1 MGIGGPPAELKI
13 AICLIYRYMNKYTLN
28 LFSLTGPRARSTLIV
43 SIPYSYPP
51 LSAETP
57 LPAIK
62 MHDLEILQSGGYKD
76 AALTKLKLTCP
87 LRSFPTEIFELG
99 TSLEQLDLSGT
110 GLSSLPAD
118 FGRNLPNLKI
128 AFFSQCAFSTFPS
141 ALASCPRLEMVA
153 FRGNG
158 MASIPEDA
166 LPPQLRWLILT
177 DNKLSSL
184 PRSIGKC
191 ERLQKCMLAGNRLQT
206 LPDEL
211 QHCKK
216 LALLRLSSNNL
227 RTLPDWLF
235 SMPELAFLSFAGNPC
250 SASED
255 VALPDDNQRGLA
267 HVNWSELKVLHTLG
281 EGASG
286 IISMGLWRIAQYT
299 TADVAI
305 KLFRGA
311 LTSDGTPQDEMA
323 ACIAAGQHQNII
335 DVLGRIHGHPDEAN
349 GAFKGGLV
357 MQLVPSYYQ
366 TLGQPPSLL
375 TCTRDTYPPGA
386 RLSVDNAVNILKG
399 IAAAAAHLHYKKIT
413 HGDLYAH
420 NILTSKDGHA
430 MLGDFGAA
438 TVHGGKVPPLVE
450 KLEVLAFAH
459 LVEDLL
465 GLVTVTTEEQRAV
478 VQGLLDMHQRC
489 STKTV
494 PARPSFKQL
503 LVEITRIHGGN
514 ASSRLPN

>member
-1 MGIGGPPAELKI
+1 
-13 AICLIYRYMNKYTLN
+13 
-28 LFSLTGPRARSTLIV
+28 
-43 SIPYSYPP
+43 
-51 LSAETP
+51 
-57 LPAIK
+57 

-76 AALTKLKLTCP
+76 AALTRLKLTCP
-87 LRSFPTEIFELG
+87 LQAFPTEIFDLG
-99 TSLEQLDLSGT
+99 ASLEQLDLSGT

-118 FGRNLPNLKI
+118 FGRNLPNLRI
-128 AFFSQCAFSTFPS
+128 AFFSQCAFSQLPS

-158 MASIPEDA
+158 MASIPEDS

-177 DNKLSSL
+177 DNKLPSL

-206 LPDEL
+206 LPGEM

-216 LALLRLSSNNL
+216 LGLLRLSSNNL
-227 RTLPDWLF
+227 RALPDWLF

-250 SASED
+250 AASED
-255 VALPDDNQRGLA
+255 LALSDDTQLGLS
-267 HVNWSELKVLHTLG
+267 HVNWSELEVQHTLG

-286 IISMGLWRIAQYT
+286 IISKGLWRIDPST
-299 TADVAI
+299 TEEVAI

-311 LTSDGTPQDEMA
+311 LTSDGTPEDEMA

-335 DVLGRIHGHPDEAN
+335 DVLGRIQGHPDEAN

-357 MQLVPSYYQ
+357 MQLIPPHYQ
-366 TLGQPPSLL
+366 TLGRPPSLL
-375 TCTRDTYPPGA
+375 TCTRDTYPADA
-386 RLSVDNAVNILKG
+386 RLSVDNALRILG
-399 IAAAAAHLHYKKIT
+399 DIAAAAAHLHYKKIT

-420 NILTSKDGHA
+420 NILTSEDGHA
-430 MLGDFGAA
+430 LLGDFGAA
-438 TVHGGKVPPLVE
+438 TVHGGKAPPLVE

-465 GLVTVTTEEQRAV
+465 GLVTATTEEQGAV
-478 VQGLLDMHQRC
+478 VRGLQDMHQRC

-503 LVEITRIHGGN
+503 LVEITRIRGGK

>member
-1 MGIGGPPAELKI
+1 
-13 AICLIYRYMNKYTLN
+13 
-28 LFSLTGPRARSTLIV
+28 
-43 SIPYSYPP
+43 
-51 LSAETP
+51 
-57 LPAIK
+57 
-62 MHDLEILQSGGYKD
+62 MHDLEILRSGRYKD

-87 LRSFPTEIFELG
+87 LPTFPTEIFELG
-99 TSLEQLDLSGT
+99 SALEQLDLSGT
-110 GLSSLPAD
+110 GLCSLPAG
-118 FGRNLPNLKI
+118 FGRSLPNLKI

-158 MASIPEDA
+158 ITSIPEDS
-166 LPPQLRWLILT
+166 LPPRLRWLILT

-216 LALLRLSSNNL
+216 LALLRLSSNSL
-227 RTLPDWLF
+227 RALPDWLF

-250 SASED
+250 SVSEEI
-255 VALPDDNQRGLA
+255 ALSDDNKLGLA
-267 HVNWSELKVLHTLG
+267 HVNWSELEVQHTLG

-286 IISMGLWRIAQYT
+286 IISKGLWRIDPT
-299 TADVAI
+299 TTEEVAV
-305 KLFRGA
+305 KLFKGA
-311 LTSDGTPQDEMA
+311 LTSDGTPEDEMA

-357 MQLVPSYYQ
+357 MQLIPPYYQ

-375 TCTRDTYPPGA
+375 TCTRDIYPPGA
-386 RLSVDNAVNILKG
+386 TMSLDNALSILQD
-399 IAAAAAHLHYKKIT
+399 IAAAAAHLHYNKIS

-420 NILTSKDGHA
+420 NILTSEDGHA
-430 MLGDFGAA
+430 LLGDFGAA

-459 LVEDLL
+459 LVEDVL
-465 GLVTVTTEEQRAV
+465 GLVTATTDEQRAV
-478 VQGLLDMHQRC
+478 VGRLQHLHQWC
-489 STKTV
+489 SAETV
-494 PARPSFKQL
+494 LARPSFKQL
-503 LVEITRIHGGN
+503 LVEIARAHGGK
-514 ASSRLPN
+514 ALSRLPN

>member
-1 MGIGGPPAELKI
+1 
-13 AICLIYRYMNKYTLN
+13 
-28 LFSLTGPRARSTLIV
+28 
-43 SIPYSYPP
+43 
-51 LSAETP
+51 
-57 LPAIK
+57 
-62 MHDLEILQSGGYKD
+62 MHDLETLQSGGYKD

-87 LRSFPTEIFELG
+87 LSTFPTEIFDLG
-99 TSLEQLDLSGT
+99 PSLEQLDLSGT
-110 GLSSLPAD
+110 GLSSLPSD
-118 FGRNLPNLKI
+118 FGQRLPNLKI

-158 MASIPEDA
+158 MAVIPEDA

-206 LPDEL
+206 LPDEM
-211 QHCKK
+211 QQCKK
-216 LALLRLSSNNL
+216 LGLLRLSSNRL
-227 RTLPDWLF
+227 QSLPDWLF
-235 SMPELAFLSFAGNPC
+235 HMPQLAFLSFAGNPC
-250 SASED
+250 SASEA
-255 VALPDDNQRGLA
+255 VTLSDDSQLGLA
-267 HVNWSELKVLHTLG
+267 HVDWSELEVQHTLG

-286 IISMGLWRIAQYT
+286 IISKGLWRIDPST
-299 TADVAI
+299 TEEVAI

-311 LTSDGTPQDEMA
+311 LTSDGTPEDEMA
-323 ACIAAGQHQNII
+323 AYIAAGQHQNII

-357 MQLVPSYYQ
+357 MQLIPPHYQ

-375 TCTRDTYPPGA
+375 TCTRDTYPNDA
-386 RLSVDNAVNILKG
+386 RLSVENAVSILED
-399 IAAAAAHLHYKKIT
+399 IAAAAAHLHYKKVA

-420 NILTSKDGHA
+420 NILTSADGHA
-430 MLGDFGAA
+430 LLGDFGAA
-438 TVHGGKVPPLVE
+438 TVHGGKVPPLVQN
-450 KLEVLAFAH
+450 LEVLAFAH

-465 GLVTVTTEEQRAV
+465 GLVTVITDEERAV
-478 VQGLLDMHQRC
+478 VGRLQSLHQRC
-489 STKTV
+489 SARDV

-503 LVEITRIHGGN
+503 LVEIERTRGGK

>member
-1 MGIGGPPAELKI
+1 
-13 AICLIYRYMNKYTLN
+13 
-28 LFSLTGPRARSTLIV
+28 
-43 SIPYSYPP
+43 
-51 LSAETP
+51 
-57 LPAIK
+57 

-76 AALTKLKLTCP
+76 AALTRLKLTCP
-87 LRSFPTEIFELG
+87 LQAFPTEIFDLG
-99 TSLEQLDLSGT
+99 ASLEQLDLSGT

-118 FGRNLPNLKI
+118 FGRNLPNLRI
-128 AFFSQCAFSTFPS
+128 AFFSQCAFSQLPS

-158 MASIPEDA
+158 MASIPEDS

-177 DNKLSSL
+177 DNKLLSL

-206 LPDEL
+206 LPGEM

-216 LALLRLSSNNL
+216 LGLLRLSSNNL
-227 RTLPDWLF
+227 RVLPDWLF

-250 SASED
+250 AASED
-255 VALPDDNQRGLA
+255 LALSDDTQLGLS
-267 HVNWSELKVLHTLG
+267 HVNWSELEVQHTLG

-286 IISMGLWRIAQYT
+286 IISKGLWRIDPST
-299 TADVAI
+299 TEEVAI

-311 LTSDGTPQDEMA
+311 LTSDGTPEDEMA

-335 DVLGRIHGHPDEAN
+335 DVLGRIQGHPDEAN

-357 MQLVPSYYQ
+357 MQLIPPHYQ
-366 TLGQPPSLL
+366 TLGRPPSLL
-375 TCTRDTYPPGA
+375 TCTRDTYPADA
-386 RLSVDNAVNILKG
+386 RLSVDNALRILG
-399 IAAAAAHLHYKKIT
+399 DIAAAAAHLHYKKIT

-420 NILTSKDGHA
+420 NILTSEDGHA
-430 MLGDFGAA
+430 LLGDFGAA
-438 TVHGGKVPPLVE
+438 TVHGGKAPPLVE

-465 GLVTVTTEEQRAV
+465 GLVTATTEEQGAV
-478 VQGLLDMHQRC
+478 VRGLQDMHQRC

-503 LVEITRIHGGN
+503 LVEITRIRGGK

>member
-1 MGIGGPPAELKI
+1 MDKYEVTRFSFTCPRFSATSPVSHAPVFRYLQKLHSPP
-13 AICLIYRYMNKYTLN
+13 
-28 LFSLTGPRARSTLIV
+28 
-43 SIPYSYPP
+43 
-51 LSAETP
+51 
-57 LPAIK
+57 IK

-76 AALTKLKLTCP
+76 AALTKLKLSCP
-87 LRSFPTEIFELG
+87 LQTFPTEIFDLG
-99 TSLEQLDLSGT
+99 ASLEQLDLSGT
-110 GLSSLPAD
+110 GLSSLPPD
-118 FGRNLPNLKI
+118 FGQHLPNLKV

-158 MASIPEDA
+158 MAVLPEDA

-184 PRSIGKC
+184 PRSIGTC

-206 LPDEL
+206 LPDEM

-216 LALLRLSSNNL
+216 LGLLRLSSNRL
-227 RTLPDWLF
+227 HKLPDWLF
-235 SMPELAFLSFAGNPC
+235 NMPELAFLSFAGNPC
-250 SASED
+250 SASEA
-255 VALPDDNQRGLA
+255 VALSDDRQLGLE
-267 HVNWSELKVLHTLG
+267 HVDWSELEVQHTLG

-286 IISMGLWRIAQYT
+286 IISKGLWRIDPST
-299 TADVAI
+299 TEEVAI

-311 LTSDGTPQDEMA
+311 LTSDGTPEDEMA
-323 ACIAAGQHQNII
+323 AYIAAGQHQNII

-357 MQLVPSYYQ
+357 MQLIPPFYQ

-375 TCTRDTYPPGA
+375 TCTRDTYPKGA
-386 RLSVDNAVNILKG
+386 RLSVENALSILED
-399 IAAAAAHLHYKKIT
+399 IAAAAAHLHYKKVA

-420 NILTSKDGHA
+420 NILTSEDGHA
-430 MLGDFGAA
+430 LLGDFGAA

-465 GLVTVTTEEQRAV
+465 GLVTVATDEHRAV
-478 VQGLLDMHQRC
+478 VKGLQDLHQRC
-489 STKTV
+489 SAKTV
-494 PARPSFKQL
+494 PARPTFKQL
-503 LVEITRIHGGN
+503 LVEMKRIHGGK